1 MFDVKQGAFCRI
13 EGTIPL
19 KLAAALRGAFLV
31 AALAGAAAPAWAALP
46 RPAHVVVIIEENH
59 TSAEIIGNPA
69 APYMNALARQGAL
82 FTRSYAIMHP
92 SLPNYF
98 ALFAGLTNDNG
109 DDCPATGLSP
119 AAPNLATALAA
130 AHLSFKG
137 YAEGLPA
144 PGSLVCSAGRY
155 ARKHAPWVHF
165 SNVAQKTQSLP
176 FAQLPS
182 NYDALPAVAFVIP
195 DLMDDMHDGTIAQAD
210 AWLSKHIAPLVAWAQ
225 KHDTLVV
232 LTWDEDD
239 LSADNHI
246 PTIFAG
252 AMVKPGRYG
261 ERITHYS
268 VLRTIEDFYH
278 LQHVGHTG
286 AVAPIADCWK

>member
-1 MFDVKQGAFCRI
+1 VRLPGAFR
-13 EGTIPL
+13 TRKRIPL
-19 KLAAALRGAFLV
+19 LGI
-31 AALAGAAAPAWAALP
+31 WAAFFLCALGSAPLNAATADLP
-46 RPAHVVVIIEENH
+46 RPAHVVVVIEENH
-59 TSAEIIGNPA
+59 TSAEIIGNSA
-69 APYMNALARQGAL
+69 APFMNALAREGAL
-82 FTRSYAIMHP
+82 FTRSYAITHP

-119 AAPNLATALAA
+119 RAPNLATALAA

-144 PGSLVCSAGRY
+144 PGSMVCWAGRY
-155 ARKHAPWVHF
+155 ARKHAPWIAF
-165 SNVAQKTQSLP
+165 SNIAQTSESLP
-176 FAQLPS
+176 FTDFPA
-182 NYDALPAVAFVIP
+182 NYDALPSVAFVIP
-195 DLMDDMHDGTIAQAD
+195 DQMDDMHDGTIGQAD
-210 AWLSKHIAPLVAWAQ
+210 TWLARHLAPLVNWAQ
-225 KHDTLVV
+225 HHDALVI

-268 VLRTIEDFYH
+268 VLRTIEDFYGLPH
-278 LQHVGHTG
+278 LGRSGG
-286 AVAPIADCWK
+286 AKPITDCWR